1 MNFKPMS
8 LIIALSLVFA
18 ASTQASEPVSQE
30 KRRTNNSHNSSQ
42 TDKKSD
48 IEEYDTFN
56 YIGLDKAK
64 QQLSVFQE
72 KSKVVYDK
80 YLYKK
85 NVPYGLG
92 TREKFDHFHNPKFS
106 KKDTR
111 GVFIFIH
118 GGYWQGEVKDSYAFV
133 GEQLLEKNIDV
144 ILIEYDLTK
153 ENVVD
158 GKTIPRVTMT
168 ALVNQVG
175 RALDGIQTYMK
186 DNNMSGMPVYL
197 SGHSAGGHLAAFW
210 KDHPVINSAVF
221 PISGLFDLSPIAA
234 TKKIGA
240 PLQLSDN
247 EIVRLSPIN
256 NIHPANKSSLPMY
269 IYYGGDEQPELKGQS
284 LNYSEKLKRNNYNV
298 SLIEV
303 GDVNHFEILATLFT
317 KPDSDIIMHIT
328 KEKLKKHK

>member
-8 LIIALSLVFA
+8 LIVALSLVFA

>member
-118 GGYWQGEVKDSYAFV
+118 GGYWQGEIKDSYAFV
-133 GEQLLEKNIDV
+133 GEQLLEKNIDL

-210 KDHPVINSAVF
+210 KDHPVVNSAVF

-317 KPDSDIIMHIT
+317 KPDGDIIMRIT

>member
-1 MNFKPMS
+1 MGLMA
-8 LIIALSLVFA
+8 ALSLVFA
-18 ASTQASEPVSQE
+18 VSAQAIEPVTQE
-30 KRRTNNSHNSSQ
+30 EARMNSSHV
-42 TDKKSD
+42 DNKPD
-48 IEEYDTFN
+48 VEEYDTFG

-64 QQLSVFQE
+64 QQLRVFQD

-80 YLYKK
+80 HIHEK

-92 TREKFDHFHNPKFS
+92 FRERFDHFHNPKFS
-106 KKDTR
+106 HKDTR

-118 GGYWQGEVKDSYAFV
+118 GGYWQGEVKDSYAFI

-144 ILIEYDLTK
+144 MLIEYDLTK
-153 ENVVD
+153 ENMVD

-175 RALDGIQTYMK
+175 RALDAIQTYMK

-210 KDHPVINSAVF
+210 KDHPVANSAVL

-240 PLQLSDN
+240 ALQLGEN
-247 EIVRLSPIN
+247 EVVNLSPIN

-284 LNYSEKLKRNNYNV
+284 LNYSEKLKRHDHNV

-303 GDVNHFEILATLFT
+303 GHANHFEILASLFT
-317 KPDSDIIMHIT
+317 EPDGDIIRRIT
-328 KEKLKKHK
+328 KN

>member
-1 MNFKPMS
+1 MGLMA
-8 LIIALSLVFA
+8 ALSLVFA
-18 ASTQASEPVSQE
+18 ASAQASEPVTQE
-30 KRRTNNSHNSSQ
+30 ETRMNSSHV
-42 TDKKSD
+42 DNKPD
-48 IEEYDTFN
+48 VEEYDTFG

-64 QQLSVFQE
+64 QQLRVFQD

-80 YLYKK
+80 HIHKK
-85 NVPYGLG
+85 NVPYGFG
-92 TREKFDHFHNPKFS
+92 FREKFDHFHNPKFS
-106 KKDTR
+106 RKDTR

-118 GGYWQGEVKDSYAFV
+118 GGYWQGEVKDSYAFI
-133 GEQLLEKNIDV
+133 GERLLEKNIDV
-144 ILIEYDLTK
+144 MLIEYDLTK
-153 ENVVD
+153 ENMVD

-175 RALDGIQTYMK
+175 RALDAIQTYMK

-210 KDHPVINSAVF
+210 KDHPVANSAVF

-240 PLQLSDN
+240 ALQLGEN
-247 EIVRLSPIN
+247 EVVNLSPIN

-284 LNYSEKLKRNNYNV
+284 LNYSEKLKRHDHNV

-303 GDVNHFEILATLFT
+303 GHANHFEILASLFT
-317 KPDSDIIMHIT
+317 EPDGDIIRRIT
-328 KEKLKKHK
+328 KN

>member
-92 TREKFDHFHNPKFS
+92 TREKFDHFHNPKFN